1 VYVLK
6 FTGEAL
12 ADIKAIPKQLKG
24 PLKSALLEKVAVDP
38 NRCSHELYGE
48 LIGYSS
54 FTWREYRVVYRVF
67 DHLKAVAVVGLG
79 LRSAQSKENIYR
91 RLETLA
97 RTGKLAQGLLFSL
110 RGFTKGEGSK
120 THGGED

>member
-1 VYVLK
+1 MYVLK
-6 FTGEAL
+6 FTGEGL
-12 ADIKAIPKQLKG
+12 ADINTIPKHLKG
-24 PLKSALLEKVAVDP
+24 PLKRALLQKVAVDP
-38 NRCSHELYGE
+38 TGCSHELQEE
-48 LIGYSS
+48 LNGYRS

-67 DHLKAVAVVGLG
+67 DDLNALAVVGLG

-110 RGFTKGEGSK
+110 RGFTKGEGS
-120 THGGED
+120 